1 MIKTLEELQNRVL
14 QNRVLEFK
22 QNSRDYCLEN
32 LEESTELT
40 RGIFVGEDRAYDAV
54 LCLLREIIDER
65 KDTNG

>member
-1 MIKTLEELQNRVL
+1 MIKTLEYLQNRVL

-32 LEESTELT
+32 LEESTEFT

-54 LCLLREIIDER
+54 LSLLREIIKNE
-65 KDTNG
+65 KN